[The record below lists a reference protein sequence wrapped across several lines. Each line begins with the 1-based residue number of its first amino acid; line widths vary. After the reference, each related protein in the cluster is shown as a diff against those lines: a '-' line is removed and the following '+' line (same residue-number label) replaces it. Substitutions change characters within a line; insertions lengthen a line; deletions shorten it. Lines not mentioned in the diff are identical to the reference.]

1 MMRRI
6 SHGVGAIWLCA
17 AVLTAAEAENPA
29 AEAVARKGLEEIPA
43 VVARVF
49 GHPIT
54 REELIRELIGSSRQE
69 AFERISRRVLVE
81 LRAMEMGI
89 SVTEE
94 ELAAQLKRDEAGLG
108 NDFMRFA
115 EDNRR
120 AMWDV
125 DPKTFEEIVRA
136 RYQMSLAEY
145 RDQIIRQRL
154 LVRKIVG
161 RRIKPTLAE
170 LKQFYTRFED
180 HFQPQTRYLAAHI
193 LITPYQMGNL
203 MRKDWFTQGTRDKA
217 KLAEERRERLKW
229 YRDHGVKIVEGLEN
243 VDVDKLEVG
252 GKDDQD
258 ALRAKLDRAP
268 EAWALDL
275 SPEWQRAKQDAQKVL
290 NVLKGGN
297 VSWDEAVRRYS
308 MDPHDKP
315 DPSTKKSF
323 RDQLIPKVGP
333 GVVGWFTKLGPMVDE
348 FYQATKDL
356 QPAGKDN
363 DGLCAQPIRTRF
375 GYHIVK
381 MLEVREGEK
390 RTFEEVREDVE
401 RTYVAWTT
409 WNLSDMWLEDQVARA
424 SKEVELTGVSLVVP
438 PDDAKEAP
446 GTDPVIAKIGD
457 MPILRSQLWRE
468 LLKVEAFEALDRLVN
483 REVALG
489 PLKKMGPDRLEW
501 LGGAH
506 NALAPATQGP
516 PFEPIPVTKADVDKA
531 LVPDLL
537 EVDRIN
543 DARKKKDP
551 TAKPM
556 KLDEYLMWRFGSTMA
571 EHRRVLEAGV
581 VLEKAVLRKLEPEK
595 RHYMATLRM
604 NYEMVKEKHYK
615 EPVSFKFSHAMIYV
629 PAEAGQQNMQEAI
642 TTVQD
647 WLADYRDKKATWEEI
662 QKQATALPTFPQRLR
677 DTQEYHGKNGP
688 YPEIYEVAVR
698 ENWEKDQVHG
708 PVVAHDGVHLLRV
721 EAKRAE
727 RIPDFED
734 VIDRVTTDY
743 LSARSMMLMDV
754 WLRPIRYGDEIK
766 RYAYQ
771 QETMEEVMDYL
782 PVPDR

>member
-1 MMRRI
+1 MRRI
-6 SHGVGAIWLCA
+6 SHGVWALWFCA
-17 AVLTAAEAENPA
+17 AVLTAAEAEHPA
-29 AEAVARKGLEEIPA
+29 EEAVAPKGLEDVPA

-54 REELIRELIGSSRQE
+54 REELVRELIGSSRQE
-69 AFERISRRVLVE
+69 AFERIARRVLVE
-81 LRAMEMGI
+81 LRAKEMGI
-89 SVTEE
+89 AVTDE
-94 ELAAQLKRDEAGLG
+94 ELTAQLKRDETGIG

-125 DPKTFEEIVRA
+125 NTKTFEEIVRA
-136 RYQMSLAEY
+136 RYQMSLDEY

-161 RRIKPTLAE
+161 RRIRPTLAE
-170 LKQFYTRFED
+170 LKEFYARFED
-180 HFQPQTRYLAAHI
+180 QFQPQTRYLAAHI

-243 VDVDKLEVG
+243 VDLDHVNVAG
-252 GKDDQD
+252 RDDQA
-258 ALRAKLDRAP
+258 ALKAKLDNAP

-275 SPEWQRAKQDAQKVL
+275 SPEWQQAKQSAQKVL
-290 NVLKGGN
+290 DLLKKGS
-297 VSWDEAVRRYS
+297 VSWDEAVRRFS
-308 MDPHDKP
+308 MDPHDRP
-315 DPSTKKSF
+315 DKQTGKSF
-323 RDQLIPKVGP
+323 RDLLIPKVGP
-333 GVVGWFTKLGPMVDE
+333 GVVGWYTKLGPMVDE

-356 QPAGKDN
+356 KPAGKDS
-363 DGLCAQPIRTRF
+363 DGLCSQPIRTRF

-381 MLEVREGEK
+381 MLEVSEEK
-390 RTFEEVREDVE
+390 KRSFDDVREEVEQ
-401 RTYVAWTT
+401 TYVSWTT

-424 SKEVELTGVSLVVP
+424 GKEVELTGASLVAP
-438 PDDAKEAP
+438 PEGAKEAP
-446 GTDPVIAKIGD
+446 GTDPVIAKID
-457 MPILRSQLWRE
+457 NMPILRSQLWRE
-468 LLKVEAFEALDRLVN
+468 LLKVEAFEALDRLIN

-501 LGGAH
+501 LGGVH
-506 NALAPATQGP
+506 NALAPVGQGP
-516 PFEPIPVTKADVDKA
+516 PFEPIPVAKADIDKA

-537 EVDRIN
+537 EIDRIN
-543 DARKKKDP
+543 AVRKKKNPD
-551 TAKPM
+551 AKPM
-556 KLDEYLMWRFGSTMA
+556 KLEEYLMWRFGNTVE

-581 VLEKAVLRKLEPEK
+581 VLEKAVLRKLEAEK

-629 PAEAGQQNMQEAI
+629 PPEAGQQNMQEAI
-642 TTVQD
+642 TVVQN
-647 WLADYRDKKATWEEI
+647 WLTEYQKKEATWEEI
-662 QKQATALPTFPQRLR
+662 RQQAVAMPTFPERLR

-721 EAKRAE
+721 EAKRSE
-727 RIPDFED
+727 RIPEFEE
-734 VIDRVTTDY
+734 VLDRVTADY

-766 RYAYQ
+766 RFAYR
-771 QETMEEVMDYL
+771 QETMDEVMDFL